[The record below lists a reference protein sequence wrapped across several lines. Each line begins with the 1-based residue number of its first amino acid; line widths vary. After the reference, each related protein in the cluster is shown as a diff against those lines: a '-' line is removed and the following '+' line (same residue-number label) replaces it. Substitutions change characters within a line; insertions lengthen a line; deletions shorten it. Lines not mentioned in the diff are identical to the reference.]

1 MHRASIVAALA
12 VVLGVP
18 AAAAGASD
26 TSRYILPPG
35 NFGGLPFTDELL
47 DQLPLY
53 DSLMPRRANV
63 TKRDIRRLFLPE
75 NFRPIGG
82 VHEEQTG
89 RPGLRLVYDEYGIP
103 HVYGRT
109 RAYVAFG
116 AGWTTARD
124 RDLLVRLGR
133 GPPASRSPTCRRG
146 RRRPPSASGRIANQ
160 FELTSNG
167 PTRHARRRRSSARG
181 ACRGDRGDSTAGSQR
196 EAAAA
201 TSGAGFSA
209 GASTR
214 TRRAAPG
221 GLLLN
226 WNNRSAP
233 GFMHGDDEPYGSLHR
248 VELFDRFPRR
258 PRLTDDVGIMNR
270 AATEDVRSP
279 VWPIVSRVLRTGR
292 APSARAPSRSP
303 TCSTT
308 GCAATPRASMPT
320 ATGSSMTRARPSWT
334 RPSSRSFG
342 RSWARFSAASST
354 TWTTCEASTA
364 SPRRRM

>member
-1 MHRASIVAALA
+1 MHRLLASIVAALA
-12 VVLGVP
+12 VVLGVR

-35 NFGGLPFTDELL
+35 NFGGLPFTDESL
-47 DQLPLY
+47 DQLSLRLPDAPSCERDQARHQAAVPARELRADRRCSRGADGPAGTSSRLRRVWDPAPLRSHPRVRRVRRRVDDGPRSRPPRPARSGARY
-53 DSLMPRRANV
+53 ASRKATASFRSGRLPRRPRV
-63 TKRDIRRLFLPE
+63 LDRRL
-75 NFRPIGG
+75 
-82 VHEEQTG
+82 
-89 RPGLRLVYDEYGIP
+89 
-103 HVYGRT
+103 
-109 RAYVAFG
+109 
-116 AGWTTARD
+116 
-124 RDLLVRLGR
+124 
-133 GPPASRSPTCRRG
+133 
-146 RRRPPSASGRIANQ
+146 
-160 FELTSNG
+160 
-167 PTRHARRRRSSARG
+167 PTRGGGRYEWRGFLSRREHPHAVG
-181 ACRGDRGDSTAGSQR
+181 G
-196 EAAAA
+196 
-201 TSGAGFSA
+201 
-209 GASTR
+209 
-214 TRRAAPG
+214 PG
-221 GLLLN
+221 VLLLN

-233 GFMHGDDEPYGSLHR
+233 GFMHGDDEPYGSVHR
-248 VELFDRFPRR
+248 LELFDRFPRP